1 MKKENRTEMVSRE
14 MILKMLSEDE
24 TGSVS
29 SAETAMH
36 LPKGNE
42 YIDLLHLDR
51 GVQKAGGTDVVMGHI
66 LSKKSVHKDTWTRI
80 VAEIT
85 AHDLPKIHA

>member
-1 MKKENRTEMVSRE
+1 MAKETRTELVSRE
-14 MILKMLSEDE
+14 TILKMLSEDE

-29 SAETAMH
+29 SAETAVR

-51 GVQKAGGTDVVMGHI
+51 GVQKAGETDVVMGHI
-66 LSKKSVHKDTWTRI
+66 LSRKSVHQATWTRI
-80 VAEIT
+80 VAEVT
-85 AHDLPKIHA
+85 AHDIPKIHA